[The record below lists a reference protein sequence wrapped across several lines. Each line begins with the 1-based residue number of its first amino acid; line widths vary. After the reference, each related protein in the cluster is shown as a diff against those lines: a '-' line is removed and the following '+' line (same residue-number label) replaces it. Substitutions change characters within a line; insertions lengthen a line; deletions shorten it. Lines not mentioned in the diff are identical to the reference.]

1 MGGLCLALASSRAIA
16 AAALLLAL
24 GEASGAQPAF
34 VLGDA
39 DKAQLDSGHAVIHEV
54 KEPRDLSLKASG
66 AIADELRSRVAALRP
81 NYLSEVVFAAPRR
94 DGAMDGLAAALSDV
108 KGYVGIRYWSK
119 RNETWYDL
127 FDKMDVRSRTKADG
141 SETIETWQHMEPFS
155 DYGCRYTCRTLVP
168 APGGESELFFLCENT
183 TSISFNGIS
192 AVSAGNMVWMLYAF
206 PEGDRILFYGVGAVR
221 AFDMFG
227 VIRDRLQVSFMGRVE
242 SFFMFMSGK
251 LGG

>member
-1 MGGLCLALASSRAIA
+1 MEGPTFAQASRQAIA
-16 AAALLLAL
+16 AAALLLAI
-24 GEASGAQPAF
+24 GAASGAQPAF

-39 DKAQLDSGHAVIHEV
+39 DKAQLDSGKAVIREV
-54 KEPRDLSLKASG
+54 KNPRELSLKASG

-81 NYLSEVVFAAPRR
+81 NYLSEVVFSAPRR
-94 DGAMDGLAAALSDV
+94 DGAMDYLAAALSDV
-108 KGYVGIRYWSK
+108 KGYVGIKYWSK

-127 FDKMDVRSRTKADG
+127 FDKMELRSRTKADG
-141 SETIETWQHMEPFS
+141 NETIETWQHMEPFS
-155 DYGCRYTCRTLVP
+155 DYGCRYACRTLP
-168 APGGESELFFLCENT
+168 AAPEGGSELFFQCENT
-183 TSISFNGIS
+183 SAISFDGIA

-227 VIRDRLQVSFMGRVE
+227 VIRDRLQVSFIGRVE